1 MILPGPIV
9 LIGLPLAMSV
19 VLQVLRRWTVITAT
33 LATLTA
39 VFGGLLVASA
49 PLLDRVLPLS
59 GVTIVVEEPLS
70 ILGRVLVVDPV
81 DHVPLIFIFFTAAAL
96 FVIAWRLLPHSNF
109 FPTGLMMVAMLAG
122 AIMLKQVVYTALL
135 VEIAAVLAVFPMHEP
150 VGGRYGGG
158 SGKGGARYIA
168 YVTLALPGL
177 MITQLLLELFAI
189 FPNDTGLLQS
199 ATMLLGLSFAILL
212 GAVPFQAWLSTVATD
227 GSPPVVTFLF
237 TVNMGAVWFMLLAY
251 LESYAWLG
259 QQALFGPLF
268 TTVGLLMMIIG
279 GSLAA
284 SQRRLGRLIGYAI
297 LVDNGAMFMALGT
310 RQVAG
315 VALLVMMLMA
325 RPLALGLM
333 TMGLDGLKRLSGGDD
348 RTADRD
354 PSSTTTLEGAG
365 WRAPW
370 RAVAFV
376 VGGIAL
382 AGFPLSLNFA
392 ARWGLYRLISETSLF
407 EAVLALMGCAGV
419 MMGVINVARTL
430 FAPLPKATVQER
442 TAVKD
447 RAATQEDVAN
457 SQAGSRV
464 ETQEPAVQNGNRE
477 DVVVLILIMVLIGA
491 TLALGI
497 FPGAVS
503 NIALQMAEGFTF
515 F

>member
-1 MILPGPIV
+1 MTLPGPVV
-9 LIGLPLAMSV
+9 LIGVPFAMGIA
-19 VLQVLRRWTVITAT
+19 LQLLRRWTALMAFLATAT
-33 LATLTA
+33 AL
-39 VFGGLLVASA
+39 FGGMLVSSA
-49 PLLDRVLPLS
+49 PLLDKLLAHAA
-59 GVTIVVEEPLS
+59 IDIAVEQPFY
-70 ILGRVLVVDPV
+70 ILGRVLVIEPV
-81 DHVPLIFIFFTAAAL
+81 DRLPLIFIFYTAAGL
-96 FVIAWRLLPHSNF
+96 FIIAWRLLPHSNF

-122 AIMLKQVVYTALL
+122 AMMVKQVVFTALL
-135 VEIAAVLAVFPMHEP
+135 IETAAVLAAFPLHEP
-150 VGGRYGGG
+150 VDGRYGGG

-168 YVTLALPGL
+168 YITLALPGL

-199 ATMLLGLSFAILL
+199 ATVLLGLSFAILL
-212 GAVPFQAWLSTVATD
+212 GAVPFQAWLSTIATD

-259 QQALFGPLF
+259 RQEMFGPLF
-268 TTVGLLMMIIG
+268 TTVGLLMMIVG

-284 SQRRLGRLIGYAI
+284 AQRRMGRLIGYAT

-315 VALLVMMLMA
+315 VALTVMMLMA

-333 TMGLDGLKRLSGGDD
+333 TMGLDGLKRLAGGDEN
-348 RTADRD
+348 TAN
-354 PSSTTTLEGAG
+354 SSAGGFVNLEGAG

-370 RAVAFV
+370 RAIAFV
-376 VGGIAL
+376 VGGIAM

-392 ARWGLYRLISETSLF
+392 ARWGLYRVISTTNLF
-407 EAVLALMGCAGV
+407 QAVLALLGCAGV
-419 MMGVINVARTL
+419 MMGVIGVARTL
-430 FAPLPKATVQER
+430 FAPLPKAATPV
-442 TAVKD
+442 
-447 RAATQEDVAN
+447 RAAIQQSTVR
-457 SQAGSRV
+457 G
-464 ETQEPAVQNGNRE
+464 GNRE
-477 DVVVLILIMVLIGA
+477 DLVVLILIMVLIGA

-503 NIALQMAEGFTF
+503 KIALQAAESFTF

>member
-1 MILPGPIV
+1 MTLPGPVV
-9 LIGLPLAMSV
+9 LIGLPLTMSL
-19 VLQVLRRWTVITAT
+19 VLYPLRRWTALMAFLATAT
-33 LATLTA
+33 AL
-39 VFGGLLVASA
+39 FGGLLVLSV
-49 PLLDRVLPLS
+49 PLIDDLLS
-59 GVTIVVEEPLS
+59 RGAINVIVEQPFY
-70 ILGRVLVVDPV
+70 ILGRVFAVEPV
-81 DHVPLIFIFFTAAAL
+81 DRLPLIFIFFTAAGL

-109 FPTGLMMVAMLAG
+109 FSTGLMMVAMLAG
-122 AIMLKQVVYTALL
+122 AMMLRQVVYTALL
-135 VEIAAVLAVFPMHEP
+135 IETAAVLAVFPLHEP

-158 SGKGGARYIA
+158 SGRGGARYIA
-168 YVTLALPGL
+168 YITLALPGL

-189 FPNDTGLLQS
+189 FPNDTGLLQN
-199 ATMLLGLSFAILL
+199 ATVLLGLSFAILL

-259 QQALFGPLF
+259 RQEMFGPLF

-284 SQRRLGRLIGYAI
+284 AQRRLGRLIGYAT
-297 LVDNGAMFMALGT
+297 LVDNGAMFLALGT

-315 VALLVMMLMA
+315 VALTVMMLMA

-333 TMGLDGLKRLSGGDD
+333 TMGLDGLKRLAGGDEN
-348 RTADRD
+348 AANI
-354 PSSTTTLEGAG
+354 STGGLVNLEGAG

-376 VGGIAL
+376 VGGIAM

-392 ARWGLYRLISETSLF
+392 ARWGLYRVISATNLF
-407 EAVLALMGCAGV
+407 QAVLALLGCTGV
-419 MMGVINVARTL
+419 MMGVIGVARTL
-430 FAPLPKATVQER
+430 FAPLPKAAAPV
-442 TAVKD
+442 
-447 RAATQEDVAN
+447 RAALQQ
-457 SQAGSRV
+457 S
-464 ETQEPAVQNGNRE
+464 AVREGNRE
-477 DVVVLILIMVLIGA
+477 DLVVLILIMVLIGA

-503 NIALQMAEGFTF
+503 QIALQMAEGFTF